1 MYSLYVSNGE
11 FNILLHSTTVLSHL
25 WEKLNEHVGMTWP
38 LSLAVKARGREAI
51 EREKEIGE
59 GGGRDQRGE
68 REEGKE
74 NEREESGEPQGDGSE
89 DQGG

>member
-1 MYSLYVSNGE
+1 
-11 FNILLHSTTVLSHL
+11 
-25 WEKLNEHVGMTWP
+25 MTWP

-51 EREKEIGE
+51 ENEIGE
-59 GGGRDQRGE
+59 RGGKDQRGG
-68 REEGKE
+68 REERKE